1 MRTSARPHRRWVS
14 RNAMAGG
21 EAAAAKAKPADKV
34 QPAVIAY
41 AASQQTYVV
50 LQQAHGAAVRAATG
64 AERMRTRTL

>member
-1 MRTSARPHRRWVS
+1 
-14 RNAMAGG
+14 MAGG

-41 AASQQTYVV
+41 AASQQAYVV